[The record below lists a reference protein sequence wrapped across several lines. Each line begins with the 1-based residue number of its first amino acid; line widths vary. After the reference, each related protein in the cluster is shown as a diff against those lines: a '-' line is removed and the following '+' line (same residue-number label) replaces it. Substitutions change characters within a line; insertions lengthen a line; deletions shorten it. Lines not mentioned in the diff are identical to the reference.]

1 MGYDNAND
9 WNAAYTGEIVDRQS
23 GNRSRDSEVIMSSL
37 TDGDDLVIWCT
48 KLTPDTYKRKITDLQ
63 SRNRGRDTKIMSGL
77 LNNNKYERK
86 DAMGQAEHSH

>member
-9 WNAAYTGEIVDRQS
+9 WNAAYTGEIS

-48 KLTPDTYKRKITDLQ
+48 KLTPDAYKRKITDLQ
-63 SRNRGRDTKIMSGL
+63 SGNRGREFEIMSGL
-77 LNNNKYERK
+77 LNNSKSIPK
-86 DAMGQAEHSH
+86 DAMGESEHSHCD